1 MEWLEEGMEE
11 EEEAGVFLFDKNILR
26 DTARG

>member
-1 MEWLEEGMEE
+1 LEWLEEGME